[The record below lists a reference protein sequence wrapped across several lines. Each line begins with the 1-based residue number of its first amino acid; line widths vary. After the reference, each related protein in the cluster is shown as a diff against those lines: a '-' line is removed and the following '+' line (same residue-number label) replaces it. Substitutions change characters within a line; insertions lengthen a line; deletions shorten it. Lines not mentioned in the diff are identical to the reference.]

1 MQITFQPAELDEF
14 AATVSAKWRKNFDTW
29 SKTLAAVHNGQMTK
43 PEACGALG
51 VNIATLNRKIAA
63 IKQFGWRGL
72 VPNYKAPTRLTNDFV
87 EFWKSMQ
94 EDHQRCTAPAYRALC
109 RKWRDR
115 EPIPGYAGH
124 PGWPDLPAGW
134 DKRNL
139 YRYQATKLELTAL
152 RHGMGKATLRHGIKV
167 HSTRHGLWHLS
178 HIVSDDVKLDMKGH
192 VLTAR
197 QMCVPLQIGMQDV
210 LSACRFVHGT
220 KPQLLRE
227 SGMKTGLKEADMR
240 FALASQLY
248 NHGISARGTTYL
260 LEHGTA
266 TLRSEVMDIMKRA
279 FGDLVTF
286 DMSGMIGKMQAIA
299 GMSDGKGG
307 GGNPFF
313 KTWIESLHNYIHN
326 ELSALPAQ
334 TGHDRDEPEF
344 LSVME
349 REHDQ
354 IWRLARLLP
363 PEVIQDL
370 QFPTLEFHSQLV
382 PAINKMLEVINQRVH
397 HSLEGWE
404 KCGFITKS
412 YRLAAGSAEWV
423 NESQLMLMRPEVKQ
437 AYLVMAE
444 EDKRCFLPRKLSP
457 REVFNLGVQK
467 GEIIR
472 PPHGVIA
479 EILYQDLAQ
488 PRECRDGFFEFEDRE
503 IGPGEHRYES
513 RVIQPNGRE
522 IELVDREKYETVVN
536 PFDPSVMW
544 LFSATRGKG
553 SFLGVS
559 KRDDRACRADTEA
572 ANRKLGRTNERMAD
586 LLTATRSRNVHRTT
600 ATTARKEHNMT
611 LVTKHAANRAAQTR
625 KATTALDASLPNA
638 PASDDSTNNT
648 NNTTSHEI
656 NPRKLF

>member
-1 MQITFQPAELDEF
+1 MQLTFQPAELDEF
-14 AATVSAKWRKNFDTW
+14 AATVSAKWRKKFDTW
-29 SKTLAAVHNGQMTK
+29 SKTLTAVHNGQMTK
-43 PEACGALG
+43 PEACAALG
-51 VNIATLNRKIAA
+51 VNVATLNRKIAA
-63 IKQFGWRGL
+63 IKEFGWRGL

-87 EFWKSMQ
+87 DFWKTLQ
-94 EDHQRCTAPAYRALC
+94 ESYQRCTAPAYRELC

-115 EPIPGYAGH
+115 ESIPGYAGH
-124 PGWPDLPAGW
+124 PGWPDLPPGW

-152 RHGMGKATLRHGIKV
+152 RHGMGKAVMKHGIKV
-167 HSTRHGLWHLS
+167 HSTRVGLWHLS

-220 KPQLLRE
+220 KPQLLRD
-227 SGMKTGLKEADMR
+227 SGMKTGIKEADMR

-299 GMSDGKGG
+299 GMGDGKGG

-313 KTWIESLHNYIHN
+313 KAWIESLHNYIHN

-344 LSVME
+344 LSVIE

-370 QFPTLEFHSQLV
+370 KFPTLEFHSQLV
-382 PAINKMLEVINQRVH
+382 PAINKMLEVINQRTIH
-397 HSLEGWE
+397 NLEGWE
-404 KCGFITKS
+404 KCGFLTKS

-423 NESQLMLMRPEVKQ
+423 NESQLMLMRPEVRQ

-444 EDKRCFLPRKLSP
+444 ADKRCFQPRKLSP
-457 REVFNLGVQK
+457 REVFNMGVSK

-479 EILYQDLAQ
+479 EILYQDLAR
-488 PRECRDGFFEFEDRE
+488 PRECRDGFFAFEDRE
-503 IGPGEHRYES
+503 IAPGELRYES
-513 RVIQPNGRE
+513 RVMQPNGRE
-522 IELVDREKYETVVN
+522 IELTDREKYETVVN

-572 ANRKLGRTNERMAD
+572 ANRKHGRVNERMAAV
-586 LLTATRSRNVHRTT
+586 LAGTRARNVHRTT
-600 ATTARKEHNMT
+600 TAAARKEHNMS
-611 LVTKHAANRAAQTR
+611 LVTQSAANRAAFTR
-625 KATTALDASLPNA
+625 KATAALNASLPNA
-638 PASDDSTNNT
+638 TASDDSTNNDT
-648 NNTTSHEI
+648 APHEI